1 MVGPS
6 SLLSSAP
13 AEGRAGGERR
23 SECDEGE
30 GFSGDRYERIISSA
44 DISLYITHREDQSAK
59 HINPK
64 CKAIMQTC
72 PKSKKKIQFSLVRH
86 MHLQRQEIDSL
97 GIILRILGHFHFC
110 LAPEMK
116 LTNDGKRSQI

>member
-110 LAPEMK
+110 HSLLAPRNEA
-116 LTNDGKRSQI
+116 DQ